1 MKIHTLVLGELDTNC
16 YLVEGRDGHAVVI
29 DPAARGEA
37 VAQWLEENG
46 LTLDAVF
53 LTHAHF
59 DHLGGLKDLCRITG
73 APAYLHA
80 ADRAIVDVM
89 SHGRMT
95 DDPLPYPA
103 TVEAAGLTFQILH
116 TPGHSP
122 GSVCL
127 LTEGVLFSGDTLFA
141 GTCGRT
147 DLPGGSP
154 EEMECSLRRLARLT
168 DNCDVL
174 PGHGSP
180 STLSWELKTNPCLR
194 GA

>member
-16 YLVEGRDGHAVVI
+16 YLVEGDDGHAVVI
-29 DPAARGEA
+29 DPAARGEEIA
-37 VAQWLEENG
+37 RRLEENG
-46 LTLDAVF
+46 LTLDAVL

-59 DHLGGLKDLCRITG
+59 DHLGGLKELCRLTG
-73 APAYLHA
+73 APVYLHA

-89 SHGRMT
+89 SRGRMT
-95 DDPLPYPA
+95 EDPLPYPA
-103 TVEAAGLTFQILH
+103 AVEAAGLVFQVLH

-127 LTEGVLFSGDTLFA
+127 LAGNVLFSGDTLFA

-147 DLPGGSP
+147 DLPGGSE
-154 EEMECSLRRLARLT
+154 EEMLRSLRRLASLSE
-168 DNCDVL
+168 NYDVL
-174 PGHGSP
+174 PGHGPP
-180 STLSWELKTNPCLR
+180 STLSWEGKTNPCLR